1 MSENSDAVVVV
12 LSEETGQLSI
22 AIGGKLRR
30 FDTVTEFTSELM
42 QVLLPSSNDEQTSGN
57 KLSFIAGVK
66 KKLIRKSGGSK
77 AGGGNSAGE
86 ISADE
91 PVELH
96 EEPTDKKR

>member
-42 QVLLPSSNDEQTSGN
+42 QVLLPSRNDDEQQGKKIPLFTAVRKKITS
-57 KLSFIAGVK
+57 IEK
-66 KKLIRKSGGSK
+66 KQ
-77 AGGGNSAGE
+77 
-86 ISADE
+86 
-91 PVELH
+91 
-96 EEPTDKKR
+96 